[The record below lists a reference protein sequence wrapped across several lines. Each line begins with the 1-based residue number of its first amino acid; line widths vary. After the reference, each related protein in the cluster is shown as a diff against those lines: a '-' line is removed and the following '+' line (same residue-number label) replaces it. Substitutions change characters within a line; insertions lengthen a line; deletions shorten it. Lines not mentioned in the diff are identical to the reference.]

1 MANSTITLYK
11 KSANWKL
18 LPQNLFMLDDISA
31 YLSAVSSSDKIVL
44 TDMQYIKNQL
54 EIEIRVDMSQT
65 NANPITNF
73 AYVEV
78 ANYGEGRSYYYFIKQ
93 VEWRAYSTCRFVLV
107 MDVLNSIK
115 YGTDYTLSPKTKI
128 NRQHKNRLVKKTFNN
143 SITTFIKFDAGYPV
157 DIQDYVGTTIQIV
170 IDDISATPFSV
181 ELIAEEYTGANNIY
195 ELTLSYSAHLYGALV
210 DFEELSSVTLT
221 GFNSV
226 LFGSGDIKSG
236 TIVNATINYYRKID
250 YLSEN
255 IPCVTYHD
263 LPSDELINNTDNNSD
278 WYLIYATDNAPT
290 TTELNNPLR
299 CYLCTN
305 ANIIVRPNQPIV
317 QGRIYPEMLETGKFY
332 YYQTDSDSRKIT
344 LASGEEVSLPLNGLD
359 NNSQLTIYKN
369 GNSIIVNRRRFNVG
383 LTEWRVNTYNATP
396 YIILQVDMLFK
407 VTASPELDYAYPSG
421 TYPTITFLLADYPEV
436 TLDTIEG
443 LDRTDSKIVKIIKL
457 PYSPYNFSYSGSIL
471 IIPPEW
477 EFGVFQ
483 GKSFLKLKDLNTKF
497 NYEFNSSVDN
507 LNALFLLTS
516 APDYTQSR
524 SDYWESK
531 IYHSDYYVPKVV
543 YDSFAFGFN
552 MEKVDLNYVHAHRTD
567 TQLAITFTC
576 TTTINSRFMLQFP
589 QYSCGKLG
597 TQDYNDVMPIARN
610 NEIALYNVPYI
621 NYIRTGYNYDV
632 KSKNRQNAMNFLSLG
647 LGLAGTIGSLFLPT
661 TALTLPIVIGLGA
674 STIKSL
680 VSTISSAS
688 QSEQNIQQ
696 KLQEAQAQGASVSG
710 SDDVDLMSEYTG
722 NRASLMT
729 YKASDTMHELL
740 LDLFYYTGYTDN
752 VMGVPN
758 LNTRKWF
765 NFVACEAIIDMV
777 NGQLVNISEEIQ
789 AELINLWKAGVTILH
804 KVNGVYDMDQVK
816 ENAEVTIAEL

>member
-65 NANPITNF
+65 NANPVTNF

-143 SITTFIKFDAGYPV
+143 SITTFVKFDGGYPV
-157 DIQDYVGTTIQIV
+157 DIQDYIGTTIHFF
-170 IDDISATPFSV
+170 IDDISTTFDV

-195 ELTLSYSAHLYGALV
+195 ELTLSYSLGLYNALV
-210 DFEELSSVTLT
+210 EFILSPVILT
-221 GFNSV
+221 SLTSILIGN
-226 LFGSGDIKSG
+226 GTIESG
-236 TIVNATINYYRKID
+236 TIVNQTINYYRKID

-263 LPSDELINNTDNNSD
+263 LPSDELINNVDNNSD

-305 ANIIVRPNQPIV
+305 DNLIVQPNQPIV
-317 QGRIYPEMLETGKFY
+317 QGRIYPEMLESDRYYFYLFTESPDTRMKLADESLINVVDLSYNNYVLFYKVNNKIIVSVVCPDLSKQDAYGPTDYLILQNNCVCTYRGDFVPFSIPSTPSQTFY
-332 YYQTDSDSRKIT
+332 YT
-344 LASGEEVSLPLNGLD
+344 
-359 NNSQLTIYKN
+359 
-369 GNSIIVNRRRFNVG
+369 
-383 LTEWRVNTYNATP
+383 
-396 YIILQVDMLFK
+396 
-407 VTASPELDYAYPSG
+407 AYPQISLNK
-421 TYPTITFLLADYPEV
+421 ID
-436 TLDTIEG
+436 D
-443 LDRTDSKIVKIIKL
+443 LDRTDSKIVKVIKL
-457 PYSPYNFSYSGSIL
+457 PYAPYNFSYSGSIL
-471 IIPPEW
+471 IIPNEW
-477 EFGVFQ
+477 EFGTF
-483 GKSFLKLKDLNTKF
+483 GTLNFLKLKDLNTKF
-497 NYEFNSSVDN
+497 NYDFNSSVDN

-516 APDYTQSR
+516 APDYTQAR

-552 MEKVDLNYVHAHRTD
+552 MEKVDLNYVHTNNAD
-567 TQLAITFTC
+567 TQLKVTFTC
-576 TTTINSRFMLQFP
+576 TTTINSRFMLRFP
-589 QYSCGKLG
+589 QYQCGKLG
-597 TQDYNDVMPIARN
+597 TQDYNDVMPIVRN

-647 LGLAGTIGSLFLPT
+647 LGIAGTIGSLFLPT
-661 TALTLPIVIGLGA
+661 TALTLPIVVGMGG

-765 NFVACEAIIDMV
+765 NFVSCEALITMV

-804 KVNGVYDMDQVK
+804 KVNGVYDMEQVK

>member
-54 EIEIRVDMSQT
+54 ELEIRVDMSQT
-65 NANPITNF
+65 NASPITNF

-128 NRQHKNRLVKKTFNN
+128 NRQHKNRLVKKTNN
-143 SITTFIKFDAGYPV
+143 HSITTFVEFDAGYPV
-157 DIQDYVGTTIQIV
+157 DILDYEGTTIHFFV
-170 IDDISATPFSV
+170 EDIGQTFDV
-181 ELIAEEYTGANNIY
+181 ELISVQYTGADNIY
-195 ELTLSYSAHLYGALV
+195 ELTISYSPNLYAALA
-210 DFEELSSVTLT
+210 DFDPGLVSLT
-221 GFNSV
+221 SLTSV
-226 LFGSGDIKSG
+226 LIGTGTQSGAIDN
-236 TIVNATINYYRKID
+236 TTINYYRKID

-263 LPSDELINNTDNNSD
+263 LPSDKLINNVDNNSD
-278 WYLIYATDNAPT
+278 WYLIYATDNVPT

-299 CYLCTN
+299 CYLCTDQN
-305 ANIIVRPNQPIV
+305 LVVQPNQPIV
-317 QGRIYPEMLETGKFY
+317 QGRIYPEMLETGKY
-332 YYQTDSDSRKIT
+332 YYYRTDSNSRKIT
-344 LASGEEVSLPLNGLD
+344 LSSGEEVFLPIVGVNY
-359 NNSQLTIYKN
+359 SQLTIYKN
-369 GNSIIVNRRRFNVG
+369 GNTIIVNTNIYDYQSSTWV
-383 LTEWRVNTYNATP
+383 VNGYAATS
-396 YIILQVDMLFK
+396 YITLQVDMTFK
-407 VTASPELDYAYPSG
+407 IKTLLDYLYPTSG
-421 TYPTITFLLADYPEV
+421 TFPTQTFYLTSYPQV
-436 TLDTIEG
+436 TLDTIED
-443 LDRTDSKIVKIIKL
+443 LDRTNSKIVKIIKL
-457 PYSPYNFSYSGSIL
+457 PYTPYNFTYSGTTL
-471 IIPPEW
+471 IIPADW
-477 EFGVFQ
+477 EFGTFE
-483 GKSFLKLKDLNTKF
+483 GKNFLKLKDLNTKF
-497 NYEFNSSVDN
+497 NYDFNSSVAN

-516 APDYTQSR
+516 APDYTQAR

-552 MEKVDLNYVHAHRTD
+552 MEKVDLNYVHTTRANPRLTV
-567 TQLAITFTC
+567 TFTC
-576 TTTINSRFMLQFP
+576 TTTINSRFMLRFP
-589 QYSCGKLG
+589 QYQCGKLG
-597 TQDYNDVMPIARN
+597 TQDYNDVMPIVRN

-632 KSKNRQNAMNFLSLG
+632 KSKNRQNTSNWLGTGLSL
-647 LGLAGTIGSLFLPT
+647 LGTITAFATAWSNPISLVVGVGMAT
-661 TALTLPIVIGLGA
+661 
-674 STIKSL
+674 STITSI
-680 VSTISSAS
+680 TRAISSQA
-688 QSEQNIQQ
+688 QAEQNIQA

-710 SDDVDLMSEYTG
+710 TDDVDLMSEYTG

-765 NFVACEAIIDMV
+765 NFVSCEAIIDMV
-777 NGQLVNISEEIQ
+777 NGQVVNISEEIQ
-789 AELINLWKAGVTILH
+789 TELINLWKAGVTILH
-804 KVNGVYDMDQVK
+804 KVNGVYDMEQIK

>member
-31 YLSAVSSSDKIVL
+31 YLSAVSASDKIVL

-54 EIEIRVDMSQT
+54 EIEIRVDLSQT
-65 NANPITNF
+65 NANPVTNF

-128 NRQHKNRLVKKTFNN
+128 NRQHKNRLVKKTINHA
-143 SITTFIKFDAGYPV
+143 ITTFVKFDAGYPV
-157 DIQDYVGTTIQIV
+157 DIQDYVGTTIHFFV
-170 IDDISATPFSV
+170 DDIGETFDVA
-181 ELIAEEYTGANNIY
+181 LISEQYTGANNIY
-195 ELTLSYSAHLYGALV
+195 ELTISYSSRLYGALV
-210 DFEELSSVTLT
+210 EFEGLVTLT
-221 GFNSV
+221 SLTSV
-226 LFGSGDIKSG
+226 LIGNGNIESG
-236 TIVNATINYYRKID
+236 TIVNSVTHYYRKID

-263 LPSDELINNTDNNSD
+263 LPSDELIKNPANDSD
-278 WYLIYATDNAPT
+278 WYLIYATDNVPT

-299 CYLCTN
+299 CYLCTDKN
-305 ANIIVRPNQPIV
+305 LVVQPNQPLV
-317 QGRIYPEMLETGKFY
+317 QGRIYPEMLEEGKY
-332 YYQTDSDSRKIT
+332 YYFLGSSVIGEVVT
-344 LASGEEVSLPLNGLD
+344 LSNLTTISVE
-359 NNSQLTIYKN
+359 SQDILTIYKC
-369 GNSIIVNRRRFNVG
+369 GKKIIVNFYDTNFTTIFG
-383 LTEWRVNTYNATP
+383 YDPTDYISITNDLTFAYSST
-396 YIILQVDMLFK
+396 
-407 VTASPELDYAYPSG
+407 LDYKTYPSG
-421 TYPTITFLLADYPEV
+421 SPTKTFYYTAYPQV
-436 TLDTIEG
+436 TLDTIED
-443 LDRTDSKIVKIIKL
+443 LDRTNSKIVKVIKL
-457 PYSPYNFSYSGSIL
+457 PYAPYNFTYSGTTL
-471 IIPPEW
+471 IIPDEW
-477 EFGVFQ
+477 EFGVFE
-483 GKSFLKLKDLNTKF
+483 GKNFLKLKDLNTKF
-497 NYEFNSSVDN
+497 NYTFISDVDN
-507 LNALFLLTS
+507 INSLLQLTG
-516 APDYTQSR
+516 APDYTQVR
-524 SDYWESK
+524 NDYFESK

-552 MEKVDLNYVHAHRTD
+552 MEKVDLNYVYDHRAD

-597 TQDYNDVMPIARN
+597 SQDYHDVMPIARN

-632 KSKNRQNAMNFLSLG
+632 KSKNRQNDMNMFSLG
-647 LGLAGTIGSLFLPT
+647 LGLAATFASLLLPT
-661 TALTLPIVIGLGA
+661 SPITIPLVVGLGA

-765 NFVACEAIIDMV
+765 NFVSCEALITMV

-789 AELINLWKAGVTILH
+789 AELINLWRAGVTILH
-804 KVNGVYDMDQVK
+804 KVNGVYDMEQVK

>member
-65 NANPITNF
+65 NANPITEF

-170 IDDISATPFSV
+170 IDDISATTFSV

-305 ANIIVRPNQPIV
+305 ANLIVQPNQPIV
-317 QGRIYPEMLETGKFY
+317 QGRIYPEMLESDRYYFYLFTESPDTRMKLADDSLINAVDLSFNNYVFFYKVNNKIIVSVVCPDLSKQDAYGPTDYLILQNNCVCTYRGDFVPFSVPSTPSQTFY
-332 YYQTDSDSRKIT
+332 YT
-344 LASGEEVSLPLNGLD
+344 
-359 NNSQLTIYKN
+359 
-369 GNSIIVNRRRFNVG
+369 
-383 LTEWRVNTYNATP
+383 
-396 YIILQVDMLFK
+396 
-407 VTASPELDYAYPSG
+407 AYPQISLNK
-421 TYPTITFLLADYPEV
+421 ID
-436 TLDTIEG
+436 D
-443 LDRTDSKIVKIIKL
+443 LDRTDSKIVKVIKL
-457 PYSPYNFSYSGSIL
+457 PYAPYNFSYSGSIL
-471 IIPPEW
+471 IIPNEW
-477 EFGVFQ
+477 EFGTF
-483 GKSFLKLKDLNTKF
+483 GTLNFLKLKDLNTKF
-497 NYEFNSSVDN
+497 NYDFNSSVDN
-507 LNALFLLTS
+507 LNTLFLLTS
-516 APDYTQSR
+516 APDYTQAR

-552 MEKVDLNYVHAHRTD
+552 MEKIDLNYVHTNRAD
-567 TQLAITFTC
+567 TQLKVTFTC
-576 TTTINSRFMLQFP
+576 TTTINSRFMLRFP
-589 QYSCGKLG
+589 QYQCGKLG
-597 TQDYNDVMPIARN
+597 TQDYNDVMPIVRN

-647 LGLAGTIGSLFLPT
+647 LGIAGTIGSLFLPT
-661 TALTLPIVIGLGA
+661 TALTLPIVIGLGG

-789 AELINLWKAGVTILH
+789 AELINLWKSGVTILH
-804 KVNGVYDMDQVK
+804 KVNGVYDMEQVK